1 MLIKFV
7 TRKKLRVRILFPLFR
22 SERMINN
29 LEYVLLSAKIY
40 FFGDK
45 YRTIQMSFEKF
56 SNQRQIAP
64 ALSGHIEGGAA
75 DACY

>member
-1 MLIKFV
+1 
-7 TRKKLRVRILFPLFR
+7 
-22 SERMINN
+22 MINN
-29 LEYVLLSAKIY
+29 LEFYQQKSIFV
-40 FFGDK
+40 DK
-45 YRTIQMSFEKF
+45 YRTIQMLFEKF